1 MIKCAHVMC
10 CWQKPWKHS
19 LPRVI
24 IAWKSIAKKNTVQ
37 LRGMRTSKRVPNAT
51 WTRSTPGVNAFHFR
65 RAFNERIHWKWRTH
79 SLKLGIVMYIYCVFL
94 NTIIVPFKSMD
105 KGNQKGLTS
114 DKRCVYTFD
123 SLSNYL
129 LDGRV
134 YFFQIEYHNTRRVF
148 SSDNCCFSSNSY
160 FSQANR
166 RFLLVPHQKKFD
178 YKTSK
183 QYSFVVWAARC

>member
-1 MIKCAHVMC
+1 
-10 CWQKPWKHS
+10 
-19 LPRVI
+19 
-24 IAWKSIAKKNTVQ
+24 
-37 LRGMRTSKRVPNAT
+37 
-51 WTRSTPGVNAFHFR
+51 
-65 RAFNERIHWKWRTH
+65 
-79 SLKLGIVMYIYCVFL
+79 
-94 NTIIVPFKSMD
+94 MD

-166 RFLLVPHQKKFD
+166 RFFLFLIRKSLTIKLQNNTVLLFEQQGAKKQSGAPPHLLSVGKPLVTVQYNAPD
-178 YKTSK
+178 YCLYGNCWENLLGNT
-183 QYSFVVWAARC
+183 VLAWELM